1 MIVVNF
7 SEAQNEQSQMTED
20 QVQTLKKQKLTEI
33 QKLRQ
38 KTPNTNDL

>member
-1 MIVVNF
+1 MIVVDF
-7 SEAQNEQSQMTED
+7 SEAQNEQSLMTED
-20 QVQTLKKQKLTEI
+20 QIQTLKKQQLTEI

>member
-1 MIVVNF
+1 MIVVDF
-7 SEAQNEQSQMTED
+7 SEAQNEQNCMNED
-20 QVQTLKKQKLTEI
+20 QIQTLKKQKLTEI